1 MVELLLEYG
10 ADASSCTPGGKTPL
24 MYAAMFERTEILQRL
39 LQVGADP
46 TVTDA
51 EGNTALKLAMA
62 MGAADAARLLG
73 GQ

>member
-1 MVELLLEYG
+1 
-10 ADASSCTPGGKTPL
+10 

-62 MGAADAARLLG
+62 MGAADAARLLD